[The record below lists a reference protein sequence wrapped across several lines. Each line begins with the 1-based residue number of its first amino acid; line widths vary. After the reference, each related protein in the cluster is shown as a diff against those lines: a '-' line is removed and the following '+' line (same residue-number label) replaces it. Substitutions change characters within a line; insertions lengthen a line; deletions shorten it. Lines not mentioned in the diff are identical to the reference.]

1 MVYYI
6 GIESSLGCTWM
17 LEERYLIWR
26 FKHGS
31 AEAFER
37 IYEKHKNDLLKLAVV
52 LLGDV
57 HAAEDVVH
65 DVFVHVAR
73 TRTRLRVTGNL
84 KALLATAV
92 VNRARNCR
100 RDEYRCRRSLAQQNE
115 GGASDSFEPAQ
126 WAILSEQLQ
135 LLSAAMAQLPDEQ
148 REAVA
153 LHLGSRMSFP
163 EIARIQNASVNT
175 VQGRCR
181 YGLQKLRSL
190 LNSEV
195 TP

>member
-1 MVYYI
+1 
-6 GIESSLGCTWM
+6 M

-26 FKHGS
+26 LKRGS

-37 IYEKHKNDLLKLAVV
+37 IYERHKDDLLKLAVV

-73 TRTRLRVTGNL
+73 TRANVRVTGNL
-84 KALLATAV
+84 KALLTTSVA
-92 VNRARNCR
+92 NRVRNHR
-100 RDEYRCRRSLAQQNE
+100 RDAYRYNHSLGRRE
-115 GGASDSFEPAQ
+115 DGEPAETSGPER
-126 WAILSEQLQ
+126 WAIVSEQLQ
-135 LLSAAMAQLPDEQ
+135 TLSAAMARLPDDQ

-153 LHLGSRMSFP
+153 LHLGAGMSFP
-163 EIARIQNASVNT
+163 EIARIQKVSVNT

-181 YGLQKLRSL
+181 YGLKKLRSL
-190 LNSEV
+190 LNSEA
-195 TP
+195 TL

>member
-1 MVYYI
+1 M
-6 GIESSLGCTWM
+6 GTM
-17 LEERYLIWR
+17 LQEKVLIWR

-37 IYEKHKNDLLKLAVV
+37 LYARYKNDLLKLAVV

-65 DVFVHVAR
+65 DVFVHVAQR
-73 TRTRLRVTGNL
+73 RDGVKVTGNL
-84 KALLATAV
+84 RGLLATSV
-92 VNRARNCR
+92 INRARNYQRDRQR
-100 RDEYRCRRSLAQQNE
+100 RRERANSKGDCTAAGPSRPE
-115 GGASDSFEPAQ
+115 Q

-135 LLSAAMAQLPDEQ
+135 RLSEAMTALPYEQ

-153 LHLGSRMSFP
+153 LHVGAEMAFP
-163 EIARIQNASVNT
+163 QIARIQNASVNT

-190 LNSEV
+190 LNSEE

>member
-1 MVYYI
+1 MYYI
-6 GIESSLGCTWM
+6 GKESSPGQTRM

-37 IYEKHKNDLLKLAVV
+37 IYERHKNDLLKLAVV

-57 HAAEDVVH
+57 HAAEDIVH
-65 DVFVHVAR
+65 DVFVHVAQ
-73 TRTRLRVTGNL
+73 TRTGLRVTGNL
-84 KALLATAV
+84 KGLLATSV
-92 VNRARNCR
+92 VNRARNYR
-100 RDEYRCRRSLAQQNE
+100 RDAYRYRHSLAQQEE
-115 GGASDSFEPAQ
+115 GGSSDSFEPQQ
-126 WAILSEQLQ
+126 WAIVSEQLQ
-135 LLSAAMAQLPDEQ
+135 LLSAAMAQVPYEQ

-153 LHLGSRMSFP
+153 LHLGAGISFP

-190 LNSEV
+190 LNSEA
-195 TP
+195 TT

>member
-1 MVYYI
+1 
-6 GIESSLGCTWM
+6 M

-37 IYEKHKNDLLKLAVV
+37 IYERYKNDLLKLAVV
-52 LLGDV
+52 LLGETC
-57 HAAEDVVH
+57 AAEDIVH
-65 DVFVHVAR
+65 DVFVHVAK
-73 TRTRLRVTGNL
+73 TRTSLKVTGNL

-92 VNRARNCR
+92 VNRARNYR
-100 RDEYRCRRSLAQQNE
+100 RDAYRYQHSLTQQDE
-115 GGASDSFEPAQ
+115 SSPSDSFEPPQ

-135 LLSAAMAQLPDEQ
+135 LLGAAMAQLPYEQ
-148 REAVA
+148 REAVG
-153 LHLGSRMSFP
+153 LHLGSQMSFP
-163 EIARIQNASVNT
+163 EIAKIQNASVNT
-175 VQGRCR
+175 VQGRYR

-190 LNSEV
+190 LNSEA

>member
-1 MVYYI
+1 
-6 GIESSLGCTWM
+6 M
-17 LEERYLIWR
+17 LEEKILTWKFR
-26 FKHGS
+26 HGS

-37 IYEKHKNDLLKLAVV
+37 IYARYKNDLLKLAVV
-52 LLGDV
+52 LAADV

-65 DVFVHVAR
+65 DVFVHTAQNR
-73 TRTRLRVTGNL
+73 GRIRANGNL
-84 KALLATAV
+84 KGLLAAGV
-92 VNRARNCR
+92 ANRLRNYRRNRHRQQARAESKAECTSAGTTR
-100 RDEYRCRRSLAQQNE
+100 PE
-115 GGASDSFEPAQ
+115 Q

-135 LLSAAMAQLPDEQ
+135 LLRQAMAQLPYEQ

-153 LHLGSRMSFP
+153 LHVGVEMTFP

>member
-1 MVYYI
+1 M
-6 GIESSLGCTWM
+6 GKESSHGYTRM

-37 IYEKHKNDLLKLAVV
+37 IYQTYKNDLLKLAVV

-57 HAAEDVVH
+57 HAAEDIVH
-65 DVFVHVAR
+65 DVFVHVAQ
-73 TRTRLRVTGNL
+73 TRGSLCVTGNL

-92 VNRARNCR
+92 ANRARNCR
-100 RDEYRCRRSLAQQNE
+100 RDAYRYHHCLARQAD
-115 GGASDSFEPAQ
+115 GGSSGPCEPEP
-126 WAILSEQLQ
+126 WAIASEQLQ
-135 LLSAAMAQLPDEQ
+135 LLSAAMAQLPYEQ

-153 LHLGSRMSFP
+153 LRLGSGTSFP

-190 LNSEV
+190 LNSEA

>member
-1 MVYYI
+1 
-6 GIESSLGCTWM
+6 M

-37 IYEKHKNDLLKLAVV
+37 IYEKYKDDLLKLAVV
-52 LLGDV
+52 LLGETC
-57 HAAEDVVH
+57 AAEDIVH

-73 TRTRLRVTGNL
+73 TRAGLKVTGHL

-92 VNRARNCR
+92 VNRARNYR
-100 RDEYRCRRSLAQQNE
+100 RDAYRYRRSLAQRDE
-115 GGASDSFEPAQ
+115 GGSSDSSGPPQ

-135 LLSAAMAQLPDEQ
+135 LLSAAMAQLPYEQ

-153 LHLGSRMSFP
+153 LHVGAGMSFP
-163 EIARIQNASVNT
+163 EIARIQDASVNT

-181 YGLQKLRSL
+181 YGLEKLRSL
-190 LNSEV
+190 LNSENM
-195 TP
+195 P

>member
-1 MVYYI
+1 
-6 GIESSLGCTWM
+6 M

-37 IYEKHKNDLLKLAVV
+37 IYARHKNDLLKLAVV
-52 LLGDV
+52 LLGETS
-57 HAAEDVVH
+57 AAEDIVH
-65 DVFVHVAR
+65 DVFVHVAE
-73 TRTRLRVTGNL
+73 TRSSLRVAGNL
-84 KALLATAV
+84 KSLLATSV
-92 VNRARNCR
+92 VNRARNYR
-100 RDEYRCRRSLAQQNE
+100 RDAYRYQHSLVKRE
-115 GGASDSFEPAQ
+115 ESTSCDSFEPPP

-135 LLSAAMAQLPDEQ
+135 LLSEAMAQLPYEQ

-153 LHLGSRMSFP
+153 LHLGSQMSFP

-190 LNSEV
+190 LNSEA
-195 TP
+195 TT

>member
-1 MVYYI
+1 
-6 GIESSLGCTWM
+6 M
-17 LEERYLIWR
+17 LEEKVLIWR

-37 IYEKHKNDLLKLAVV
+37 IYERHKTGLLKLAVV

-73 TRTRLRVTGNL
+73 TRSSLRVSGNL
-84 KALLATAV
+84 KSLLATSVA
-92 VNRARNCR
+92 NRARNHR
-100 RDEYRCRRSLAQQNE
+100 RDTYRYHISLARQA
-115 GGASDSFEPAQ
+115 GGEPVTTCEPQQ
-126 WAILSEQLQ
+126 WAIVSEQLQ
-135 LLSAAMAQLPDEQ
+135 SLSNAMAQLPPEQ

-153 LHLGSRMSFP
+153 LHLGAGMSFP

-181 YGLQKLRSL
+181 YGLEKLRSL
-190 LNSEV
+190 LNSEA
-195 TP
+195 TK

>member
-1 MVYYI
+1 MVYYM
-6 GIESSLGCTWM
+6 GKESSLGCTWM

-52 LLGDV
+52 LLGEV
-57 HAAEDVVH
+57 CAAEDIVH

-73 TRTRLRVTGNL
+73 TRASLRVTGNL

-92 VNRARNCR
+92 VNRARNYR
-100 RDEYRCRRSLAQQNE
+100 RDQYRCRHSLAQQDE
-115 GGASDSFEPAQ
+115 SGSSDSFGPPA

-135 LLSAAMAQLPDEQ
+135 LLSAATAQLPYEQ

-153 LHLGSRMSFP
+153 LHLGAGMSFP

-190 LNSEV
+190 LNSEA

>member
-1 MVYYI
+1 
-6 GIESSLGCTWM
+6 M
-17 LEERYLIWR
+17 LEEKYLIWR

-37 IYEKHKNDLLKLAVV
+37 IYEKHKNNLLKLAVV

-57 HAAEDVVH
+57 HAAEDIVH

-73 TRTRLRVTGNL
+73 TRANLKVTGNL

-92 VNRARNCR
+92 ANRARNYR
-100 RDEYRCRRSLAQQNE
+100 RDAYRHHHCLAQQAD
-115 GGASDSFEPAQ
+115 GGSSSPCEPEP
-126 WAILSEQLQ
+126 WAIASEQLQ
-135 LLSAAMAQLPDEQ
+135 LLSAAMGQLPYEQ

-153 LHLGSRMSFP
+153 LHLGSQMSFP
-163 EIARIQNASVNT
+163 KIARIQNASVNT

-190 LNSEV
+190 LNSEA
-195 TP
+195 TT

>member
-1 MVYYI
+1 
-6 GIESSLGCTWM
+6 M

-37 IYEKHKNDLLKLAVV
+37 IYERHRTDLLKLAVV

-73 TRTRLRVTGNL
+73 TRAALRVTGNL
-84 KALLATAV
+84 KALLATSVA
-92 VNRARNCR
+92 NRARNHR
-100 RDEYRCRRSLAQQNE
+100 RDAYRYHNSLAKDVD
-115 GGASDSFEPAQ
+115 GDPVTACEPAQ
-126 WAILSEQLQ
+126 WAIVSEQLQ
-135 LLSAAMAQLPDEQ
+135 ALSGAMAQLPQEQ

-153 LHLGSRMSFP
+153 LHLGVGMSFP
-163 EIARIQNASVNT
+163 EIAKIQNASVNT

-181 YGLQKLRSL
+181 YGLEKLRSL
-190 LNSEV
+190 LNSEA
-195 TP
+195 TK